1 MTQQYSSHQPRKRHR
16 HPIKNQ
22 YQPISLDPEVLSPDR
37 VEDGMPHPSC
47 SLRRVGCGR
56 VGKGRVGLWDS
67 WDESDIDGDWEDIP
81 RRGNRK
87 PSLDDYDRW
96 QQEVYVL
103 TGERPR
109 RHDYLGRMVSL

>member
-1 MTQQYSSHQPRKRHR
+1 MTQQHSSHQLRKRHR
-16 HPIKNQ
+16 HSIKNH
-22 YQPISLDPEVLSPDR
+22 YQPISLDPEVLSPDGVQHGVPR
-37 VEDGMPHPSC
+37 PSC
-47 SLRRVGCGR
+47 SVR
-56 VGKGRVGLWDS
+56 RVGLWGS
-67 WDESDIDGDWEDIP
+67 WEESDIECDWEEIP